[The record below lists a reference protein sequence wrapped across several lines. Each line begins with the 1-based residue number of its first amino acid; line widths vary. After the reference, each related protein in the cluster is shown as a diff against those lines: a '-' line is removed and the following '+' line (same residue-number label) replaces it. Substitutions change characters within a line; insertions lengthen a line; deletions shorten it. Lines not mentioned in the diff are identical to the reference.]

1 MTSTELANTC
11 AIVAGQENY
20 FHQQVGSN
28 RTPVANDYNSALEMV
43 VFNSSD
49 DYGIYAGTL
58 YGINTNNGGMYLEGD
73 PAASGNQARFIAYE
87 AEWLRPTFEIWNL
100 THEYV
105 HYLDGRFDMYGD
117 FSAAMSQKTVWWVEG
132 FAEYMSYSYR
142 NLAYAGAQSEAAL
155 GTYAL
160 STVFQNDY
168 NSGTTRV
175 YRWGYLAVRYMFE
188 NRHNDVGSILGY
200 FRPGNYTGY
209 ASFMNS
215 IAGRDD
221 AAFRA
226 WLPCVANPGSC
237 SGNQSPTARFSV
249 VTNGLTASFSDGS
262 SDADGSIVARSWN
275 FGDGTGSTATHPSK
289 TYAAPGTYS
298 VQLTVTDDKGARH
311 TATQSVTVSLPE
323 CTGADVRQLGRN
335 CSRSSLA
342 ATQGNYV
349 YMYLYVPA
357 GTGTLTITASGG
369 SGNADLYVNT
379 LGNWA
384 TTASHNY
391 RSTNAGNGE
400 AITVSYPPTG
410 YVYISLYAASGFSG
424 VRVSTQY

>member
-1 MTSTELANTC
+1 
-11 AIVAGQENY
+11 VAGEENY
-20 FHQQVGSN
+20 FHQQVASN
-28 RTPVANDYNSALEMV
+28 RTPVASDYNAALEMV

-58 YGINTNNGGMYLEGD
+58 YGINTNNGGMYLEGN
-73 PAASGNQARFIAYE
+73 PADSSNQARFIAYE

-100 THEYV
+100 THEYI

-117 FSAAMSQKTVWWVEG
+117 FNAAMTQKTVWWVEG

-142 NLAYAGAQSEAAL
+142 NVAYTAAQNEAAL
-155 GTYAL
+155 GTYTL

-168 NSGTTRV
+168 NSGTNRV
-175 YRWGYLAVRYMFE
+175 YRWGYLGVRYMFE
-188 NRHNDVGSILGY
+188 KRRGDVSTILGY

-215 IAGRDD
+215 IATRDD
-221 AAFRA
+221 AAFQA

-237 SGNQSPTARFSV
+237 STSNQPPVARFSV
-249 VTNGLTASFSDGS
+249 ATNGLTATFTDGS
-262 SDADGSIVARSWN
+262 TDADGSIVARSWT
-275 FGDGTGSTATHPSK
+275 FGDGTSSTATNPSK
-289 TYAAPGTYS
+289 SYASPGTYS

-311 TATQSVTVSLPE
+311 SVTQSVTVSLPE
-323 CTGADVRQLGRN
+323 CSGADVRQLGRN
-335 CSRSSLA
+335 CSRSNLS

-349 YMYLYVPA
+349 YLYLYVPA
-357 GTGTLTITASGG
+357 GTSSLTITSSGG

-384 TTASHNY
+384 TTNSYNY
-391 RSTNAGNGE
+391 RSSNSGNGE
-400 AITVSYPPTG
+400 SVVVSNPPTG
-410 YVYISLYAASGFSG
+410 YVYISLHAAAGFSG
-424 VRVSTQY
+424 ARVSTQF